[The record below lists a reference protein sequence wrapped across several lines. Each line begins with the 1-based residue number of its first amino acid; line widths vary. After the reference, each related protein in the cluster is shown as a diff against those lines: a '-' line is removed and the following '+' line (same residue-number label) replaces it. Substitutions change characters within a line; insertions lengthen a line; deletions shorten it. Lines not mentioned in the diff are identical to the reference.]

1 MRIVGWGAAVVVC
14 TVALVGGACT
24 SSASKGR
31 VEPAADAREG
41 CLNSDHARSFT
52 PLHERYIYVR
62 GRSGE
67 HFLLTT
73 DRYCIG
79 LTHATGITLTSTF
92 PRICSG
98 SGAMLSY
105 SHIGQRL
112 SCGILVVEVV
122 RDKATAERLVFERTP
137 PRPQER

>member
-1 MRIVGWGAAVVVC
+1 VPRDRGEVV
-14 TVALVGGACT
+14 
-24 SSASKGR
+24 
-31 VEPAADAREG
+31 ADAREG
-41 CLNSDHARSFT
+41 CLNTDHARSFT
-52 PLHERYIYVR
+52 PLHERYVYVR

-67 HFLLTT
+67 HFLLTM

-98 SGAMLSY
+98 SGAYLSY

-112 SCGILVVEVV
+112 SCGILAVEVV
-122 RDKATAERLVFERTP
+122 RDKETAERLVYERTP